1 MVKRKD
7 TVCFHFTIVD
17 ITYCNLTRFLYY
29 KDIIRKAF
37 FTMATLS
44 MLLLEN
50 ELFIIIAVIKVGQV
64 LLHGPNEIT
73 LDPM

>member
-1 MVKRKD
+1 MS
-7 TVCFHFTIVD
+7 
-17 ITYCNLTRFLYY
+17 
-29 KDIIRKAF
+29 
-37 FTMATLS
+37 TLL

-50 ELFIIIAVIKVGQV
+50 ELFIIITVIKVGQV